1 MKSMQAETSCGKI
14 TLYDSEPGGKKPV
27 LFFIHGLSINAGVWK
42 YAITALQKDFRC
54 IAIDLPGHGQSWKVR
69 GDFTMSF
76 YAKVIRECIEALQL
90 RELTLIGHSMGGQLS
105 VILSLQLSAV
115 VRKLV
120 LVSAAGIET
129 FTPSEAQQ
137 ILQGSEFIYRAP
149 LDAAQ
154 LLLSYQP
161 QFAMTPERV
170 RELAQ
175 EHLTQQSERFPEFS
189 ETTLRSIKG
198 MLQEPVNAF
207 LPQLT
212 QKTLVLYGQY
222 DRLIPN
228 KWIHPSMTIDNVA
241 EEAKKKIRNAEVTV
255 LPDCGHYLQFEQP
268 HIFAERISSFVP
280 KNS

>member
-1 MKSMQAETSCGKI
+1 MKLVHVDTSCGK
-14 TLYDSEPGGKKPV
+14 LAVYDSEPGGKKAV
-27 LFFIHGLSINAGVWK
+27 LFFVHGLSINSGVWK
-42 YAITALQKDFRC
+42 YAITILQKEFRC

-76 YAKVIRECIEALQL
+76 YAKAVRECIEAMQLQEISL
-90 RELTLIGHSMGGQLS
+90 AGHSMGGQIS
-105 VILSLQLSAV
+105 IILALQLSSL

-120 LVSAAGIET
+120 LVSSAGIET
-129 FTPSEAQQ
+129 FTSAEAQQ
-137 ILQGSEFIYRAP
+137 LVQGSEYLYRAP
-149 LDAAQ
+149 VDAAQ

-161 QFAMTPERV
+161 QFAMTPDRV

-175 EHLTQQSERFPEFS
+175 EHLTQQAERFPEFS
-189 ETTLRSIKG
+189 DTTLRSIKG

-212 QKTLVLYGQY
+212 QPALVLYGQY

-228 KWIHPSMTIDNVA
+228 KWIHSTMTIEDVA
-241 EEAKKKIRNAEVTV
+241 EEAKKKIRQSTVTV

-268 HIFAERISSFVP
+268 HIFAERVQLFC
-280 KNS
+280 KA